1 MCRPNLRLARSLRLA
16 VASLAVFVSTPLF
29 AQQPPPPAFVV
40 GKLADSAE
48 APVIDGKVN
57 EAVWQ
62 TVQPY
67 ASFTQQDPIEG
78 APPARRLKC
87 A

>member
-1 MCRPNLRLARSLRLA
+1 MKKDVFRPTARPSP
-16 VASLAVFVSTPLF
+16 T
-29 AQQPPPPAFVV
+29 FVV
-40 GKLADSAE
+40 GKPAETAD

-62 TVQPY
+62 TVPPY
-67 ASFTQQDPIEG
+67 ASLTQQDPIEG